1 MESELFSFNPFYEE
15 KIDTLTIVREGETKL
30 GQKVKSFDQLSK
42 CKYAI
47 IGINE
52 DIGPQAN
59 SGLPGSKNA
68 FNSFITRFLN
78 TQSNRFLSGDE
89 ICIAGEI
96 NVPEEFS
103 TLEKAR
109 ETVSKLDDFV
119 SNLISPIIA
128 KGIIPIV
135 IGGGHNNAY
144 PLIKSSFDKSN
155 STIDVINLDPHADC
169 RPLEGRHSGNP
180 FSSAIH
186 YGYINNYS
194 VLGLHQQYNS
204 ETIYEF
210 LDLHKIEYTFYE
222 DYIDSKKTLFEDL
235 TRILK
240 KRNPENLLG
249 VEIDMD
255 SIAFMPSSA
264 FTPSGFSIENI
275 RLYIRQIA
283 KENNICYLHLP
294 EAAPSTF
301 IEDKITGK
309 TLTYIVLD
317 FIKTR
322 NLINKI

>member
-15 KIDTLTIVREGETKL
+15 KIDALTIVREGETKL

-96 NVPEEFS
+96 NVTEEFS

-109 ETVSKLDDFV
+109 ETVSKLDYFV

-144 PLIKSSFDKSN
+144 PLIKSSFEKFN
-155 STIDVINLDPHADC
+155 SAIDVINLDPHADC

-180 FSSAIH
+180 FSSATVQ
-186 YGYINNYS
+186 GYINHYT

-204 ETIYEF
+204 EAIFEF
-210 LDLHKIEYTFYE
+210 LDHHKFDYSFYE
-222 DYIDSKKTLFEDL
+222 DYLNVKSTLSKDL
-235 TRILK
+235 TRVLN
-240 KRNPENLLG
+240 KRDPERLLG

-264 FTPSGFSIENI
+264 FTPSGFSIDEV

-283 KENNICYLHLP
+283 KENKICYLHLP
-294 EAAPSTF
+294 EAAPSSVK
-301 IEDKITGK
+301 EEKITGK

-317 FIKTR
+317 FIKTS
-322 NLINKI
+322 I